1 MEGTR
6 GRGPRRLG
14 LSRAA
19 FPAGAVRARSLKIG
33 KIAEVK
39 RGRYYRG
46 PQEKGDLDTP
56 SARRRIDCCFVHL
69 KTSSTCRG
77 NSHRSLASA
86 GVDWRAGRETLH
98 GKA

>member
-1 MEGTR
+1 MSL
-6 GRGPRRLG
+6 P
-14 LSRAA
+14 
-19 FPAGAVRARSLKIG
+19 RSLKIS

-39 RGRYYRG
+39 KGAYSRG
-46 PQEKGDLDTP
+46 PREKGDLDTP

-69 KTSSTCRG
+69 KNSSTCRG